1 MKIKLAVA
9 VLAFSFLALG
19 TGRAEARK
27 ISAKDKAT
35 LKKLAGHL
43 DSLSGI
49 LEKKPEDAKKTLDGL
64 EGYIKKNKK
73 KILPLVEQIEKMD
86 AELDEASKK
95 ELEEQMKP
103 SMEKFI
109 GAVMGFAMQHQ
120 SDASVMERFQKIME
134 EIQPQSAKSTGG
146 AKKKK

>member
-9 VLAFSFLALG
+9 VLAFSFLALS
-19 TGRAEARK
+19 TGHAEARK
-27 ISAKDKAT
+27 INKKDKKA
-35 LKKLAGHL
+35 LKELAGHL
-43 DSLSGI
+43 DALSGI
-49 LEKKPEDAKKTLDGL
+49 LEKKPDDSKATLDGL

-86 AELDEASKK
+86 KELDADSKK
-95 ELEEQMKP
+95 KLEEEMKP

-120 SDASVMERFQKIME
+120 ADASVMERFQKIME
-134 EIQPQSAKSTGG
+134 EIQPKPAAGSG
-146 AKKKK
+146 AKKK